1 MKTAII
7 SVSDKAGVIEF
18 ATKLTKLNF
27 KIYSTGGTLKLLK
40 ENGISVNSIKD
51 LTQFPEILNGRV
63 KTLHPHV
70 HGGILADRSNKD
82 HLTTCDEHGIK
93 LVDLV
98 VVNLYPF
105 EKTVKNPKSSQQD
118 IIENIDIGGPTLIR
132 AAAKNFNNVSVVI
145 SPKRYSDVIEKLKD
159 NNGILDVETKKELAI
174 KAFKHVAEYD
184 LAIANYFDQLNS
196 KDEEALPYYINKSFS
211 RVSELR
217 YGENPHQK
225 AAIYKENNSNG
236 AFINQL
242 HGKELSY
249 NNYIDIE
256 SAVSILGEFS
266 LPGAV
271 IIKHTNPCGAAISE
285 SLKLAYVNAYNSDT
299 QSAFG
304 SIVGLNRVVD
314 IETAQEL
321 YKTFIEVIVAPG
333 FEDEALKILQKKS
346 NLRLLTYKQDVNQTQ
361 NLQLRDLVDQLL
373 VQTKDELKFSKENL
387 NCVTT
392 TSPTQKQ
399 INDLLFGFA
408 LVKHVKSNAILIVKD
423 GKTIGIGAGQ
433 MSRVDSVEIALKK
446 AGEESNGACLASDA
460 FFPFKDSIE
469 LCAKHNIA
477 SIIQPG
483 GSKRDEESIQCCN
496 DNKVSMVFTN
506 TRHFKH

>member
-7 SVSDKAGVIEF
+7 SVSDKTGIIDF
-18 ATKLTKLNF
+18 ANKLTSLNF

-40 ENGISVNSIKD
+40 GNGISVNSIKD

-70 HGGILADRSNKD
+70 HGGILADRSKKD

-105 EKTVKNPKSSQQD
+105 EQTVKNPNSSQQD

-132 AAAKNFNNVSVVI
+132 AAAKNFTNVSVVI
-145 SPKRYSDVIEKLKD
+145 SPKKYDEVAKKLID
-159 NNGILDVETKKELAI
+159 SNGVLDIETKKKLAI
-174 KAFKHVAEYD
+174 DAFKHVAEYD
-184 LAIANYFDQLNS
+184 LAIANYFDQLNN
-196 KDEEALPYYINKSFS
+196 KEENALPYYINKSFS

-236 AFINQL
+236 AFITQL

-256 SAVSILGEFS
+256 SAVNILSEFS

-271 IIKHTNPCGAAISE
+271 IIKHTNPCGAAIAE
-285 SLKLAYVNAYNSDT
+285 SLKIAYVNAYNSDT

-304 SIVGLNRVVD
+304 SIVGLNRIVD
-314 IETAQEL
+314 TQTAQEL

-333 FEDEALKILQKKS
+333 FEDDALKILQKKS
-346 NLRLLTYKQDVNQTQ
+346 NLRLLTYKQDSNQDYK
-361 NLQLRDLVDQLL
+361 LQLRDLADQLL
-373 VQTKDELKFSKENL
+373 VQTKDELKLSKDNL
-387 NCVTT
+387 SCVTT
-392 TSPTQKQ
+392 TAPTQTQ

-446 AGEESNGACLASDA
+446 AGAESKGACLASDA

-469 LCAKHNIA
+469 LCAQHKIA

-496 DNKVSMVFTN
+496 ENKVSMVFTN